1 MPRWEWDVERG
12 EERGSG
18 ERGQGARGR
27 RHSFL
32 TARPGGRAR
41 GGRTPVPRPHPPPL
55 DGTDARG
62 RRVHAS
68 GTGCGGPG
76 RRQGA
81 RRGGRGVA
89 DALALSA
96 GPPSCPPLSPRP
108 RPRRPHPTWERADT
122 HPQRSLGGRAGGPG
136 RGQALRPRWE
146 GARWRGGLA
155 GARTRSLPRADFP
168 SARSRSL
175 SRPHLHVAPPRL
187 QVDGHAGRHRGR
199 HLGRRLGVV
208 GVLRGGRGG
217 RRHGRGPG
225 GRAARRLGGFF
236 GRRFRRLARGGAL
249 GRRGGRERG
258 RVGGCWCACDRT
270 VWAGRTGGGR
280 EGERAGAGLS

>member
-1 MPRWEWDVERG
+1 MPADAGCPRVAPG
-12 EERGSG
+12 V
-18 ERGQGARGR
+18 GAR
-27 RHSFL
+27 
-32 TARPGGRAR
+32 AAAKGRA
-41 GGRTPVPRPHPPPL
+41 G
-55 DGTDARG
+55 AAA
-62 RRVHAS
+62 AS
-68 GTGCGGPG
+68 PTRSPS
-76 RRQGA
+76 R
-81 RRGGRGVA
+81 
-89 DALALSA
+89 A
-96 GPPSCPPLSPRP
+96 GPPSCPPLSPHP
-108 RPRRPHPTWERADT
+108 RPRRPHPNWDRANT
-122 HPQRSLGGRAGGPG
+122 HPPRSLGGRAGGPG

-146 GARWRGGLA
+146 GARWRGGLQ
-155 GARTRSLPRADFP
+155 ARALALSPAPIFRRRAH
-168 SARSRSL
+168 ARSP

-217 RRHGRGPG
+217 RRRGRCPG
-225 GRAARRLGGFF
+225 GRAARRLGGFL

-258 RVGGCWCACDRT
+258 RVGGCWCAFDRP